1 MICVQGSLFNSAL
14 PFSSNVSEEKK
25 HIWTTSDLSSL
36 KGKNPKAASTA
47 GLCYKAG
54 QLTGKSCLAQRT
66 WESCAGRNALCCLP
80 GGNWPG
86 ERSSGSPA
94 ALVRLT
100 EVNRSHSPLVLYTA
114 HSCFSSHRRS
124 QLFPNKRCLD
134 WLNCPFHWWQQLIP
148 ELKPNTF
155 CETGL

>member
-114 HSCFSSHRRS
+114 PASPPTGGVSYS
-124 QLFPNKRCLD
+124 QIRGV
-134 WLNCPFHWWQQLIP
+134 WI
-148 ELKPNTF
+148 
-155 CETGL
+155 GLTVHFIGDSNSFQS